1 MNQLLIRAQ
10 EKITLLYPQK
20 AVALIENSQ
29 TLSTENQI
37 IYFSELIKAARIG
50 NLTFLKTAH
59 QFKTIPVDVETFIC
73 SEKYLNK
80 KTAVYPAVLREL
92 KEICSG
98 RYNILLAVGGTGSAK
113 TTVAIYATVY
123 QLYILSCMVS
133 PHEPFGLD
141 PSSEIYFIF
150 QSLNKK
156 ISDNSFNRL
165 RSIIEASPYF
175 NECFQFDRKIK
186 SRLIFPNFIH
196 VIPASGHEHA
206 AIGQNVFGGLM
217 DELNFMSLIEKS
229 KKSID
234 QGEYNQA
241 VQLYNSIAIRRKMR
255 FNKAGSI
262 PGLLCLVSSRRYP
275 GQFTDKIEEQ
285 RLSEIAQYGKSD
297 IYLYDKCVWEV
308 KTDAYSHDDG
318 IWKPYPY
325 FSMETFKAFGGD
337 TTRKPRILEENEQLS
352 ERDNRLVVDIPI
364 DFRGDFDRDIIK
376 SLRDIAGVSTLASHP
391 FFIETEKVYHAFGKH
406 ASILSRERCD
416 FIDSDI
422 SVIQENIKYKEL
434 ERFAHIDLAIT
445 GDSAGVAIGCCTGF
459 KQRDNGEFGPVIH
472 IDCILE
478 VAPPRNGEIL
488 FYKIRDLLVDLRN
501 KGLQIKWV
509 TFDTFQSK
517 DSQQLLRQLGF
528 ITGVKSLDK
537 DTTGYEIL
545 KQAVYDERIAMP
557 LHTKCTKELITLER
571 DTKKN
576 RVDHPPQ
583 GSKDCADALAG
594 VVWGLNTR
602 LEIWNHFGVQVI
614 RN

>member
-1 MNQLLIRAQ
+1 MNQLLITAHQ
-10 EKITLLYPQK
+10 KINSLYQDK
-20 AVALIENSQ
+20 STRLINSASNLSIENQ
-29 TLSTENQI
+29 V
-37 IYFSELIKAARIG
+37 IYFSELIKAANSN
-50 NLTFLKTAH
+50 NLYFLKNAH
-59 QFKTIPVDVETFIC
+59 LFKTIPVDVETFITG
-73 SEKYLNK
+73 EKYLNK
-80 KTAVYPAVLREL
+80 KAAVYPAVLNEL

-113 TTVAIYATVY
+113 TTVAIYATAY

-165 RSIIEASPYF
+165 RSIVETSPYF
-175 NECFQFDRKIK
+175 NECFQFDRKMK
-186 SRLIFPNFIH
+186 SKLIFPNFIH

-297 IYLYDKCVWEV
+297 IYLYDKCVWDV
-308 KTDAYSHDDG
+308 KTDIFLHDEG
-318 IWKPYPY
+318 VWKPYPY
-325 FSMETFKAFGGD
+325 FSLETFKVFSGD
-337 TTRKPRILEENEQLS
+337 TTRKPRILEENEDLS
-352 ERDNRLVVDIPI
+352 GRDASLVVNIPI
-364 DFRGDFDRDIIK
+364 DFKGDFERDIIK
-376 SLRDIAGVSTLASHP
+376 SLRDVAGVSTLASHP
-391 FFIETEKVYHAFGKH
+391 FFIETEKVYASFAKH
-406 ASILSRERCD
+406 PSILSRELCD
-416 FIDSDI
+416 FVDTDI
-422 SVIQENIKYKEL
+422 AIIQENIKYKEL
-434 ERFAHIDLAIT
+434 ERFAHIDLAIS
-445 GDSAGVAIGCCTGF
+445 GDSAGLVIGCCTGF
-459 KQRDNGEFGPVIH
+459 KQRDNGEFGQVVH

-478 VAPPRNGEIL
+478 IAPPRNGEIL
-488 FYKIRDLLVDLRN
+488 FYKIRDLLVELRK
-501 KGLQIKWV
+501 KGLPIKWV

-517 DSQQLLRQLGF
+517 DSQQLLRQIGF
-528 ITGVKSLDK
+528 VTGVKSLDK

-545 KQAVYDERIAMP
+545 KQAVYDGRVSMP

-571 DTKKN
+571 DVKKN
-576 RVDHPPQ
+576 KVDHPPQ

-602 LEIWNHFGVQVI
+602 LEIWHHFGVQV
-614 RN
+614 RG